1 MFNYKNIYIDD
12 WYSIIGPKEKS
23 DGNLKK
29 YNLALSDYYFNEKT
43 IEKAEVRMQKF
54 VLNYFKSSKIDVVC
68 ASDLM
73 DQLIVSNLMAEEE
86 DIPFLGVYNAC
97 ASFASGVISIANM
110 IQSKGAKRG
119 VYITSSHNLSAEK
132 QFRFPIEY
140 GAVKPKRSTF
150 TATGAVGVS
159 LNNTSGKIKII
170 SATLGKVK
178 DSYVKDAFNMGGVM
192 AISAIATFKEH

>member
-54 VLNYFKSSKIDVVC
+54 VLNYFKYSKIDVVC

-97 ASFASGVISIANM
+97 ASFASGVISIANQL
-110 IQSKGAKRG
+110 IDKANG
-119 VYITSSHNLSAEK
+119 E
-132 QFRFPIEY
+132 E
-140 GAVKPKRSTF
+140 
-150 TATGAVGVS
+150 
-159 LNNTSGKIKII
+159 
-170 SATLGKVK
+170 
-178 DSYVKDAFNMGGVM
+178 
-192 AISAIATFKEH
+192 